1 MYIRFGPPDEIEP
14 HPSGGTY
21 QRTQQEGGGV
31 TSAFP
36 FERWRYR
43 HLENVGE
50 NVELEF
56 VDTTMSGEY
65 HLSHDPC
72 EKDALNRIP
81 GAAPTD
87 AEQLGMSTQAA
98 RFQNTNGTTC
108 GPSTAGVP
116 FDEFGNLEKLANI
129 EKAPPLKFQDLE
141 RELVNTSI
149 TFNTLPMLVQVDYL
163 RVTEFSV
170 IANVTVQFENRDL
183 SFQSK
188 DGVQRSLVEV
198 MGRVYTMTHRPVVT
212 FETPLQIALPSG
224 MLQSYTQMKSVYQKS
239 LPLTPGKY
247 KLDIVAKDTV
257 SGNMNKYE
265 VALDVPRYDPEKL
278 ASSSLILAD
287 RVEQL
292 PLKKVGGEMFA
303 IGDFKVRP
311 RVTGQFSRDEKLGM
325 YLQIYNLA
333 PGQSERKPRGNV
345 RYEIARSGSDE
356 PLIEQTEE
364 LANVPDASIDQVTIR
379 KLVSL
384 NSLAPGLYTLKLK
397 VSDGGRTLQRQ
408 AQFSVR

>member
-1 MYIRFGPPDEIEP
+1 MRTGLHHDAT
-14 HPSGGTY
+14 GG
-21 QRTQQEGGGV
+21 RRV
-31 TSAFP
+31 
-36 FERWRYR
+36 R
-43 HLENVGE
+43 
-50 NVELEF
+50 
-56 VDTTMSGEY
+56 D
-65 HLSHDPC
+65 
-72 EKDALNRIP
+72 
-81 GAAPTD
+81 
-87 AEQLGMSTQAA
+87 AA
-98 RFQNTNGTTC
+98 RDSVAVRNA
-108 GPSTAGVP
+108 PVLYA
-116 FDEFGNLEKLANI
+116 DEG
-129 EKAPPLKFQDLE
+129 
-141 RELVNTSI
+141 
-149 TFNTLPMLVQVDYL
+149 
-163 RVTEFSV
+163 
-170 IANVTVQFENRDL
+170 
-183 SFQSK
+183 
-188 DGVQRSLVEV
+188 
-198 MGRVYTMTHRPVVT
+198 
-212 FETPLQIALPSG
+212 
-224 MLQSYTQMKSVYQKS
+224 SVYQKS

-257 SGNMNKYE
+257 SGNMNRSE
-265 VALDVPRYDPEKL
+265 VALEVPRYDPEKL
-278 ASSSLILAD
+278 ATSSLILAD
-287 RVEQL
+287 GIDNL

-384 NSLAPGLYTLKLK
+384 HSLAPGLYTLKLK